1 MELATAWR
9 GKCSPATATSTCSCR
24 QSGGYNN
31 KSLNYLKSWLTAFEK
46 ANTFSWISLKSYVTW
61 PELEESGT
69 CVNDEVPNTVLMDE
83 LFDVK
88 ALLAEVLGKLEK
100 KSVNFRKVVI

>member
-1 MELATAWR
+1 M
-9 GKCSPATATSTCSCR
+9 
-24 QSGGYNN
+24 
-31 KSLNYLKSWLTAFEK
+31 KSWLTSFEK
-46 ANTFSWISLKSYVTW
+46 ANTFSWVSLKSYVTW

-88 ALLAEVLGKLEK
+88 ALLAEFLGKLEK
-100 KSVNFRKVVI
+100 KNCQLQKSGHLNLMSAYSGKQMFHAQTFQKSWSLQCAF